1 MASAANHLVW
11 CAAFHG
17 AVRRASCLTTCRF
30 LGVSETL
37 PGARHRAFASSVAA
51 ESETEISPP
60 SPSPHKIPL
69 PTNESSEELLRMRHT
84 GVTIGPWI
92 EKGFYYDFDLKEPL
106 SDKDLKKIKKEMAM
120 TGGIF
125 VLIHTLKVPA
135 SLTGKPL
142 SSSPSLE
149 LTGEVM
155 SRDRCFSG
163 FMELLGRRKSSSKRF
178 CAQVPVLVDQHGC
191 NGNAD
196 INFHHTCFTLGAYEF
211 NNLLIGTYI
220 IEAHHP
226 RLDINVIGSNE
237 VQLGWGM
244 GEVDN
249 IFMIPGYDVEGRVMS
264 KVTSTKY
271 NITAAKEHYQFTS
284 LKDFMVLPNMASI
297 PSIQAS
303 QYQLC
308 GSVRVAG
315 QYGRVRLV

>member
-1 MASAANHLVW
+1 MDRIINLPL
-11 CAAFHG
+11 
-17 AVRRASCLTTCRF
+17 RREEVSREEAKDRIMSINEKYKLEILEDIKTEPIKIYHIVEEHTFLAPSLTSF
-30 LGVSETL
+30 
-37 PGARHRAFASSVAA
+37 
-51 ESETEISPP
+51 EI
-60 SPSPHKIPL
+60 
-69 PTNESSEELLRMRHT
+69 
-84 GVTIGPWI
+84 
-92 EKGFYYDFDLKEPL
+92 FQ
-106 SDKDLKKIKKEMAM
+106 AM

-264 KVTSTKY
+264 KGILVLGVQVFLRSSDVKDMECPQGPGRSPLSEQALCHATSDVEGR
-271 NITAAKEHYQFTS
+271 NFSPCWIFCWRTS
-284 LKDFMVLPNMASI
+284 
-297 PSIQAS
+297 
-303 QYQLC
+303 Y
-308 GSVRVAG
+308 
-315 QYGRVRLV
+315 